1 MGQISESNKTKKQ
14 YLLQYRHLER
24 TQKIL
29 EDELTQ
35 LMLDAAMPGSPG
47 FEPHTPSG
55 NIHDL
60 SDYAVKYD
68 HLYAK
73 LAKLKARK
81 WEIHEAILDRI
92 KEMPTE
98 VEKQL
103 LLLRY
108 IKGMSF
114 VQIARELHYSE
125 VQIWRIHG
133 DALQHFRL
141 PVIR

>member
-1 MGQISESNKTKKQ
+1 MGQISESNMAKKQ
-14 YLLQYRHLER
+14 YLMQYRALAGS
-24 TQKIL
+24 QKML

-55 NIHDL
+55 KIHDL

-68 HLYAK
+68 QLYAK
-73 LAKLKARK
+73 LAKLKRRK

-92 KEMPTE
+92 EEMPNET
-98 VEKQL
+98 EKQII
-103 LLLRY
+103 LLRY
-108 IKGMSF
+108 IEGRSF
-114 VQIARELHYSE
+114 VYIAKRLNYSE

-141 PVIR
+141 PVTR

>member
-55 NIHDL
+55 KIHDL

-68 HLYAK
+68 QLYAK

-81 WEIHEAILDRI
+81 WEIHEA
-92 KEMPTE
+92 TG
-98 VEKQL
+98 
-103 LLLRY
+103 
-108 IKGMSF
+108 KGS
-114 VQIARELHYSE
+114 R
-125 VQIWRIHG
+125 
-133 DALQHFRL
+133 
-141 PVIR
+141 